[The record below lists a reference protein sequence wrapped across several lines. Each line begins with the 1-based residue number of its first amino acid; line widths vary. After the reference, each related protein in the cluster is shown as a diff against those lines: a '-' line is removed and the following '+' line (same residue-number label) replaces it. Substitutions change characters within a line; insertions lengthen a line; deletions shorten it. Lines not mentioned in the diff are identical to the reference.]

1 MVGSSKIVGVIL
13 IVVGVLVFVCA
24 AVFLVTGMAGA
35 GLTAAGLVL
44 GLGIAAVPA
53 LILTGVGVYLLVT
66 GQAEVKEMAAVE
78 KEKKILNM
86 VQTQGKVNLGQ
97 VALELNVGLDQVKAW
112 VYDLV
117 GKELFTGYIDW
128 KAGVLIAKEASEMAS
143 TKCPNCG
150 GERELAG
157 KGIVKCPY
165 CGAELFLPKQ

>member
-1 MVGSSKIVGVIL
+1 MVGSSKIVGIVL
-13 IVVGVLVFVCA
+13 IVAGVLVFACA
-24 AVFLVTGMAGA
+24 ALFLVTGMAGA
-35 GLTAAGLVL
+35 SLTAAGMVL
-44 GLGIAAVPA
+44 GLGFAAVPA
-53 LILTGVGVYLLVT
+53 LILVGVGVYLLIT
-66 GQAEVKEMAAVE
+66 GQAEVKGMAEVE

-97 VALELNVGLDQVKAW
+97 VALELNASMDQVKAW

-128 KAGVLIAKEASEMAS
+128 KAGVLIAKEASEMTS

-165 CGAELFLPKQ
+165 CGAELFLPK